1 MCVFMGWEFSDGG
14 LTAAG
19 LMRSGG
25 GVGEGEGEVT
35 EKNREPQTWDQP
47 TSPYAPQP
55 LCPAP
60 ADNSD
65 RGSAYARFLNTR
77 SSTNRDSDQRKS
89 CSSAVGSARQ
99 DTSTAD
105 RGEGADGLIK
115 KGPKTRG
122 RLEGA
127 AEVLKAKNSVHGHR
141 RGERVLGRDN
151 WYAWLI
157 SNIFYYW
164 LQQCAPRATFIQ
176 RASGM

>member
-1 MCVFMGWEFSDGG
+1 
-14 LTAAG
+14 
-19 LMRSGG
+19 MRGGG

-35 EKNREPQTWDQP
+35 EENREPQTWDQP

-55 LCPAP
+55 PCPAP
-60 ADNSD
+60 ADDSD

-115 KGPKTRG
+115 KGTENKGKTG
-122 RLEGA
+122 RSGGGVEGRK
-127 AEVLKAKNSVHGHR
+127 KAGHR
-141 RGERVLGRDN
+141 RGERASGWDN

-157 SNIFYYW
+157 SNLFYYW